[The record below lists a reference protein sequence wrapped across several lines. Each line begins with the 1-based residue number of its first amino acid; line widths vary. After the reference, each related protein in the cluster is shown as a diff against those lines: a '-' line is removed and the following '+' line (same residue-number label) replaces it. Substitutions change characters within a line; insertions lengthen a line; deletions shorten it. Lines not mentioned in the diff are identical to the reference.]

1 MVAAIIK
8 APESDGTSLM
18 QRNPGAVQ
26 AELKKLGGDGDKAY
40 VITDN
45 GKSMATID
53 FIFKQGAQVPYLA
66 IGITHEKEGMG
77 GTKEV
82 RYKLAEGKTLP
93 DLVANLGTA
102 EDTTWGVYAKGGRR
116 RTRRT
121 RRKSRARKS
130 RRSRK

>member
-1 MVAAIIK
+1 MATIIK

-18 QRNPGAVQ
+18 QRNPSAVQ

-45 GKSMATID
+45 GRSMATID

-66 IGITHEKEGMG
+66 IGITHVQDGMG
-77 GTKEV
+77 TNEV
-82 RYKLAEGKTLP
+82 RYRLAEGKTLP

-102 EDTTWGVYAKGGRR
+102 KTNKLWGSYGGGRRR

>member
-1 MVAAIIK
+1 MATIIK

-26 AELKKLGGDGDKAY
+26 AELKKLGGDGDKAC

-66 IGITHEKEGMG
+66 IGITHVQDGMG
-77 GTKEV
+77 TNEV

-93 DLVANLGTA
+93 DLVSNLGTA
-102 EDTTWGVYAKGGRR
+102 KGTTWGVYAKGGRR